1 MRRAFA
7 KSLAP
12 AGLVA
17 LCALL
22 SAGGAFSEDAPSGVA
37 QIATAAIPGEQPAA
51 KNLNSVPID
60 GLEDANGIESSRLV
74 RQLTAAR
81 PNEDLV
87 ICIAGCFSGR
97 DRVVYAQPIDRSAQ
111 AANSAPVSVL
121 NAHAENGA
129 SDGTSGDIIR
139 SLRASQ

>member
-17 LCALL
+17 LSALL
-22 SAGGAFSEDAPSGVA
+22 TAGGAFSEDAHSGVA
-37 QIATAAIPGEQPAA
+37 QIATAAITSEQSAV
-51 KNLNSVPID
+51 KNLNSVPLD

-97 DRVVYAQPIDRSAQ
+97 DRVVYAQPIDQSAQ
-111 AANSAPVSVL
+111 AAKSASVSIL
-121 NAHAENGA
+121 NGA
-129 SDGTSGDIIR
+129 SDGSSGEIIR

>member
-12 AGLVA
+12 AGLVV
-17 LCALL
+17 LSALL
-22 SAGGAFSEDAPSGVA
+22 TAGGAFSEDAHSGVV
-37 QIATAAIPGEQPAA
+37 QIATAAITSEQPAV
-51 KNLNSVPID
+51 KNLNSVPLD

-97 DRVVYAQPIDRSAQ
+97 DRVVYAQPIDQSAQ
-111 AANSAPVSVL
+111 AAKSASVSIL
-121 NAHAENGA
+121 NGA
-129 SDGTSGDIIR
+129 SDGSSGEIIR